1 MTVPN
6 HYLWLYNDKTLLYM
20 SKWVWEVGRVREEA
34 RPIKQICFRLTLV
47 LSCAM
52 KFESYPH
59 DIQVCSMMIESCE
72 WFFFNFRNDSQINHI
87 FAVSHTVHDLVFI
100 WNMTD
105 PLVVNDEIELP
116 QLDISNNYTMDC
128 TIPYSTGKPFVLIP
142 SFNLMLLFPSR
153 KLYMPGCSV

>member
-1 MTVPN
+1 MGGGVA
-6 HYLWLYNDKTLLYM
+6 
-20 SKWVWEVGRVREEA
+20 REK
-34 RPIKQICFRLTLV
+34 IFILVYSRLTLV

-59 DIQVCSMMIESCE
+59 DIQVCSMMIESCKQN
-72 WFFFNFRNDSQINHI
+72 FQSFKVQGLIFNFYELS
-87 FAVSHTVHDLVFI
+87 VSHTVHDLVFI

-128 TIPYSTGKPFVLIP
+128 TIPYSTGKP
-142 SFNLMLLFPSR
+142 
-153 KLYMPGCSV
+153 CSEATQA

>member
-1 MTVPN
+1 MFILV
-6 HYLWLYNDKTLLYM
+6 HY
-20 SKWVWEVGRVREEA
+20 
-34 RPIKQICFRLTLV
+34 RLTLV

-59 DIQVCSMMIESCE
+59 DIQVCSMMIESCKQ
-72 WFFFNFRNDSQINHI
+72 NFRTFKFQGQALDFQLSFKLSTFIQ
-87 FAVSHTVHDLVFI
+87 FSVSHTVHDLVFI

-128 TIPYSTGKPFVLIP
+128 TIPYSTGKP
-142 SFNLMLLFPSR
+142 
-153 KLYMPGCSV
+153 CSEATQA